1 MLNTIKK
8 TTQKQNR
15 FNLLIGM
22 LENQTETAQFGEI
35 IKKMINHTAN
45 KLKRLKTALME
56 KIKNG
61 TR

>member
-1 MLNTIKK
+1 MLNTMKK
-8 TTQKQNR
+8 TMLKQNR

-35 IKKMINHTAN
+35 IKKMINHTTN

>member
-1 MLNTIKK
+1 MKK
-8 TTQKQNR
+8 TMLKQNR

-35 IKKMINHTAN
+35 IKKMINHTTN